1 MTRAVPDVINT
12 PRLLVEPL
20 AVDHATEMVSVLASS
35 ELYRY
40 TGGSPPTVEELK
52 RLYEF
57 QVSGSP
63 RGGEWWLNWVIRADG
78 DACGYVQATVIE
90 RVADIAWVV
99 GIGWQGR
106 GYAKEAAAGMVDWLA
121 RNGVAS
127 LSADIHP
134 QHVASQRVAA
144 ALGLEP
150 TDEFIE
156 GERRWVGGA
165 KA

>member
-1 MTRAVPDVINT
+1 MTRAVPDAIDT
-12 PRLLVEPL
+12 PRLRLEPL
-20 AVDHATEMVSVLASS
+20 TADHASEMVSVLASS

-40 TGGSPPTVEELK
+40 TGGSPPTIEELK

-63 RGGEWWLNWVIRADG
+63 RSEEWWLNWVIRADG
-78 DACGYVQATVIE
+78 GACGYVQATVVE
-90 RVADIAWVV
+90 GVADVAWVV
-99 GIGWQGR
+99 GIGWQGK

-121 RNGVAS
+121 RHGVAS

-150 TDEFIE
+150 TDVFIE
-156 GERRWVGGA
+156 GERRWVGPRSA
-165 KA
+165 